1 MPVQN
6 RQNQRFHAPATRKH
20 VRGVWRK
27 QAVNDAR
34 NVSLAEHAQ
43 DQGQVGHRTDPMH
56 RDRHDESPL
65 HTSTTGFLIANL
77 SMRGESA
84 MSPDQKSP
92 LTANTP

>member
-1 MPVQN
+1 MPVQH

-43 DQGQVGHRTDPMH
+43 DQGQMGHRTDPMH

-65 HTSTTGFLIANL
+65 HTSTTGFIIANL
-77 SMRGESA
+77 SMRG
-84 MSPDQKSP
+84 
-92 LTANTP
+92 

>member
-6 RQNQRFHAPATRKH
+6 RQHQRFHAPATRKH

-43 DQGQVGHRTDPMH
+43 AQGQVGHRTDPMH
-56 RDRHDESPL
+56 RDRHDASPL
-65 HTSTTGFLIANL
+65 HTSTTGFIIANL
-77 SMRGESA
+77 SMRG
-84 MSPDQKSP
+84 
-92 LTANTP
+92 

>member
-1 MPVQN
+1 MPGQN

-43 DQGQVGHRTDPMH
+43 DQGQVAHRTDLLH
-56 RDRHDESPL
+56 CDRHDESPSAHFYNGL
-65 HTSTTGFLIANL
+65 HHSEPEHEGIVCHVA
-77 SMRGESA
+77 
-84 MSPDQKSP
+84 
-92 LTANTP
+92 